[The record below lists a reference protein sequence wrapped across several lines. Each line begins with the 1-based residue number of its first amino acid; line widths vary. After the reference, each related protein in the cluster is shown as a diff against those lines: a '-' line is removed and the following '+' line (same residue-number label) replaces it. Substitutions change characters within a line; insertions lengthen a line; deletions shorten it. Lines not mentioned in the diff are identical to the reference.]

1 MNQKTQRCRD
11 ANDSN
16 VRHIL
21 GSSEALTQFPDAM
34 ATIRIVGVGGELVS
48 FAPEAATEWTLI
60 FDVATAIKRVLGIRR
75 GQQRLCLDAKPL
87 SLLSPLPACGGNEL
101 VLTLVRSPAVCD
113 GCRRRKR
120 GREKRVCSGCRSVR
134 YCSEACQRIHWPCHR
149 PECRRARK
157 VDA

>member
-1 MNQKTQRCRD
+1 MPMIQH
-11 ANDSN
+11 

-21 GSSEALTQFPDAM
+21 GSSDALIQYPDAM

-48 FAPEAATEWTLI
+48 FAPEDATEWTLI
-60 FDVATAIKRVLGIRR
+60 YDVATAIKRVLGIRR
-75 GQQRLCLDAKPL
+75 GQQRLCLDANPL

-113 GCRRRKR
+113 GCRRRRR
-120 GREKRVCSGCRSVR
+120 GREKRVCCRCQSAR
-134 YCSEACQRIHWPCHR
+134 YCSEECQRNHWLIHR
-149 PECRRARK
+149 PECRRAYR